1 MKKLLLILIFT
12 AVTFAKVNVIVSI
25 VPQKLFVNKIGGDK
39 VDVTVMVEN
48 GASPHT
54 YTPKPSQMKK
64 LSKAKL
70 YFAIGVEF
78 EEVWLSKFMNQN
90 KDMLIFNTSIN
101 IKKTTPDGKEQPMCK
116 SLHHHHED
124 ELDPH
129 VWVDPINVKVIAQ
142 NIYEALVK
150 VDKENENYYKENLEK
165 FLKEIDELDQNIKN
179 ILKDTP
185 KGTTFM
191 VFHPAWGYFAKRY
204 GLKQLA
210 VEVEGKSPK
219 MKALVKIIEKAKKE
233 QVQAIFT
240 QPEFSDKA
248 SKIISKQLNIS
259 VIKAS
264 TLAENWAE
272 NLQNLAKAIAHKEP

>member
-1 MKKLLLILIFT
+1 MKKLFLILLFT
-12 AVTFAKVNVIVSI
+12 TVTFANVNVIVSI
-25 VPQKLFVNKIGGDK
+25 VPQKVFVNKIGGDR
-39 VDVTVMVEN
+39 VDVTVMVKN

-54 YTPKPSQMKK
+54 YTPKPQQMKK

-70 YFAIGVEF
+70 YLSIGVEF
-78 EEVWLSKFMNQN
+78 EKVWLSKFINQN
-90 KDMLIFNTSIN
+90 KNMFIFDTSIDIN
-101 IKKTTPDGKEQPMCK
+101 KTTMIHNNE
-116 SLHHHHED
+116 E

-129 VWVDPINVKVIAQ
+129 IWVDPINVKVIAQ
-142 NIYEALVK
+142 NIYKALVK
-150 VDKENENYYKENLEK
+150 VDKANENYYKKNLES
-165 FLKEIDELDQNIKN
+165 FLKEIDKVDQNIKT

-204 GLKQLA
+204 GLKQLS

-219 MKALVKIIEKAKKE
+219 MKALVKIIEKAKK
-233 QVQAIFT
+233 QRVKAIFT

-248 SKIISKQLNIS
+248 SKIISKELHIS

-264 TLAENWAE
+264 PLAENWAE
-272 NLQNLAKAIAHKEP
+272 NLQNLAKAITNKEP

>member
-1 MKKLLLILIFT
+1 MKKILLILLFT
-12 AVTFAKVNVIVSI
+12 GITFAKVNVVVSI
-25 VPQKLFVNKIGGDK
+25 VPQKVFVNKIGGDK

-54 YTPKPSQMKK
+54 YTPKPSQMKR

-70 YFAIGVEF
+70 YLAIGVEF
-78 EEVWLSKFMNQN
+78 EKVWLSKFINQN
-90 KDMLIFNTSIN
+90 RDMLVVDTSKDIN
-101 IKKTTPDGKEQPMCK
+101 KTTM
-116 SLHHHHED
+116 HHHKQE

-129 VWVDPINVKVIAQ
+129 VWVDPINVKIIAQ
-142 NIYEALVK
+142 NIYKALVK
-150 VDKENENYYKENLEK
+150 VDKANKNYYKENLEK

-204 GLKQLA
+204 GLEQLA

-233 QVQAIFT
+233 KVQAIFT

-264 TLAENWAE
+264 TLAAENWAE

>member
-1 MKKLLLILIFT
+1 LKKLLLILIFT
-12 AVTFAKVNVIVSI
+12 VMTFAKVNVIVSI
-25 VPQKLFVNKIGGDK
+25 VPQKLFVDKIGGDK
-39 VDVTVMVEN
+39 VNVTVMVKR

-70 YFAIGVEF
+70 YLAIGVEF
-78 EEVWLSKFMNQN
+78 EKVWLSKFINQN
-90 KDMLIFNTSIN
+90 RDMLVVDTSKDIN
-101 IKKTTPDGKEQPMCK
+101 KTTM
-116 SLHHHHED
+116 HHHKQE

-129 VWVDPINVKVIAQ
+129 VWVDPLNVKIISQ
-142 NIYEALVK
+142 NIYKALVE
-150 VDKENENYYKENLEK
+150 VDKANENYYKENLEK
-165 FLKEIDELDQNIKN
+165 FLKEIDEVDQNIKT

-264 TLAENWAE
+264 TLAENWGE
-272 NLQNLAKAIAHKEP
+272 NLQNLAKAIAYKEH

>member
-1 MKKLLLILIFT
+1 MKKLLLTVLFT
-12 AVTFAKVNVIVSI
+12 AVTFAQLNIVVSI
-25 VPQKLFVNKIGGDK
+25 IPQKVFVKKIGGDK
-39 VDVTVMVEN
+39 VDVTVMVKN

-70 YFAIGVEF
+70 YLSIGVEF
-78 EEVWLSKFMNQN
+78 EKVWLGKFINQN
-90 KDMLIFNTSIN
+90 KSMLIVDTSMDIN
-101 IKKTTPDGKEQPMCK
+101 KTT
-116 SLHHHHED
+116 LHHHNEE

-150 VDKENENYYKENLEK
+150 VDKTNEKYYKENLDS
-165 FLKEIDELDQNIKN
+165 FIKEIDEVDQNIKD

-219 MKALVKIIEKAKKE
+219 MKALVKIIQKAKKE
-233 QVQAIFT
+233 RVQAIFT
-240 QPEFSDKA
+240 QPEFSDRA
-248 SKIISKQLNIS
+248 SQTISQQLHIK

-264 TLAENWAE
+264 TLAENWGE
-272 NLQNLAKAIAHKEP
+272 NLESLAKAIAHKEP

>member
-1 MKKLLLILIFT
+1 MKKLFLILLFT
-12 AVTFAKVNVIVSI
+12 AIGFAKVNIVVSI
-25 VPQKLFVNKIGGDK
+25 VPQKVFVNKIGGDK
-39 VDVTVMVEN
+39 VDITVMVKN
-48 GASPHT
+48 GASPHN
-54 YTPKPSQMKK
+54 YTPKPQQMKK

-70 YFAIGVEF
+70 YLSIGVEF
-78 EEVWLSKFMNQN
+78 EKVWLSKFINQN
-90 KDMLIFNTSIN
+90 RDMLVVDSSMDIN
-101 IKKTTPDGKEQPMCK
+101 KTT
-116 SLHHHHED
+116 LHHHNEE

-150 VDKENENYYKENLEK
+150 IDKENKSYYKKNLEN
-165 FLKEIDELDQNIKN
+165 FLKEIDKINQNIKN
-179 ILKDTP
+179 TLKNTP

-204 GLKQLA
+204 NLKQLS

-233 QVQAIFT
+233 KVQAIFT

-248 SKIISKQLNIS
+248 SQIISKELHIN

-264 TLAENWAE
+264 PLAENWGE
-272 NLQNLAKAIAHKEP
+272 NLQNLAKAIAHREP

>member
-1 MKKLLLILIFT
+1 MKKLFLILLFT
-12 AVTFAKVNVIVSI
+12 AIGFAKVNIVVSI
-25 VPQKLFVNKIGGDK
+25 VPQKVFVNKIGGDK
-39 VDVTVMVEN
+39 VDITVMVKN
-48 GASPHT
+48 GASPHN
-54 YTPKPSQMKK
+54 YTPKPQQMKK

-70 YFAIGVEF
+70 YLSIGVEF
-78 EEVWLSKFMNQN
+78 EKVWLSKFINQN
-90 KDMLIFNTSIN
+90 RDMLVVDSSMDIN
-101 IKKTTPDGKEQPMCK
+101 KTT
-116 SLHHHHED
+116 LHHHNEE

-142 NIYEALVK
+142 NIYEALVEI
-150 VDKENENYYKENLEK
+150 DKENKSYYKKNLEN
-165 FLKEIDELDQNIKN
+165 FLKEIDKINQNIKN
-179 ILKDTP
+179 TLKNTP

-204 GLKQLA
+204 NLKQLS

-233 QVQAIFT
+233 KVQAIFT

-248 SKIISKQLNIS
+248 SQIISKELHIN

-264 TLAENWAE
+264 PLAENWGE
-272 NLQNLAKAIAHKEP
+272 NLQNLAKAIAHREP

>member
-1 MKKLLLILIFT
+1 MKKLLLILLFT
-12 AVTFAKVNVIVSI
+12 GITFAKINVVVSI
-25 VPQKLFVNKIGGDK
+25 VPQKVFVNKIGGDK
-39 VDVTVMVEN
+39 IQTTVMVEN

-54 YTPKPSQMKK
+54 YTPKPQQMKK

-70 YFAIGVEF
+70 YLSIGVEF
-78 EEVWLSKFMNQN
+78 EEVWLSKFINQN
-90 KDMLIFNTSIN
+90 RNMLIVDTSMDIN
-101 IKKTTPDGKEQPMCK
+101 KTT
-116 SLHHHHED
+116 LHHNDEK

-142 NIYEALVK
+142 NIYKALVK
-150 VDKENENYYKENLEK
+150 VDKANENYYKKNLES
-165 FLKEIDELDQNIKN
+165 FLKEIDEVDQNIRT

-233 QVQAIFT
+233 KVQAIFT

-248 SKIISKQLNIS
+248 SKIISKELHIK

-264 TLAENWAE
+264 TLAENWGE

>member
-1 MKKLLLILIFT
+1 LKKLLLILIFT
-12 AVTFAKVNVIVSI
+12 AITFAKVNVIVSI

-39 VDVTVMVEN
+39 VDVTVMVES

-54 YTPKPSQMKK
+54 YTPKPSQMKR

-70 YFAIGVEF
+70 YLAIGVEF
-78 EEVWLSKFMNQN
+78 EKVWLNKFINQN
-90 KDMLIFNTSIN
+90 RNMLVVDTSKDIN
-101 IKKTTPDGKEQPMCK
+101 KTTM
-116 SLHHHHED
+116 HHHNEE

-129 VWVDPINVKVIAQ
+129 VWVDPLNVKVIAQ

-150 VDKENENYYKENLEK
+150 VDKINENYYKENLEK
-165 FLKEIDELDQNIKN
+165 FLKEIDEVDQNIKN

-191 VFHPAWGYFAKRY
+191 VFHPAWGYFAKSY

-210 VEVEGKSPK
+210 VEIEGKSPK
-219 MKALVKIIEKAKKE
+219 MKALVKIIQKAKKE
-233 QVQAIFT
+233 KVQAIFT

-248 SKIISKQLNIS
+248 SRLISKELNIS

-264 TLAENWAE
+264 TLAENWGE

>member
-1 MKKLLLILIFT
+1 MKKLFLILLFT
-12 AVTFAKVNVIVSI
+12 AIGFAKVNIVVSI
-25 VPQKLFVNKIGGDK
+25 VPQKVFVNKIGGDK
-39 VDVTVMVEN
+39 VDITVMVKN
-48 GASPHT
+48 GASPHN
-54 YTPKPSQMKK
+54 YTPKPQQMKK

-70 YFAIGVEF
+70 YLSIGVEF
-78 EEVWLSKFMNQN
+78 EKVWLSKFINQN
-90 KDMLIFNTSIN
+90 RDMLVVDSSMDIN
-101 IKKTTPDGKEQPMCK
+101 KTT
-116 SLHHHHED
+116 LHHHNEE

-142 NIYEALVK
+142 NIYEALVEI
-150 VDKENENYYKENLEK
+150 DKENKSYYKKNLK
-165 FLKEIDELDQNIKN
+165 NFLKKIDKINQNIKN
-179 ILKDTP
+179 TLKNTP

-204 GLKQLA
+204 NLKQLS

-233 QVQAIFT
+233 KVQAIFT

-248 SKIISKQLNIS
+248 SQIISKELHIN

-264 TLAENWAE
+264 PLAENWGE
-272 NLQNLAKAIAHKEP
+272 NLQNLAKAIAHREP

>member
-1 MKKLLLILIFT
+1 LKKLLLILLFT
-12 AVTFAKVNVIVSI
+12 GIGFAKINVVVSI
-25 VPQKLFVNKIGGDK
+25 VPQKVFVNKIGGDK
-39 VDVTVMVEN
+39 IQTTVMVEN

-54 YTPKPSQMKK
+54 YTPKPQQMKK

-70 YFAIGVEF
+70 YLSIGVEF
-78 EEVWLSKFMNQN
+78 EKVWLSKFINQN
-90 KDMLIFNTSIN
+90 RNMLIVDTSMDIN
-101 IKKTTPDGKEQPMCK
+101 KTTLQ
-116 SLHHHHED
+116 HHNEK

-129 VWVDPINVKVIAQ
+129 VWVDPINVKVIVQ

-150 VDKENENYYKENLEK
+150 VDKENKSYYQKNLEN
-165 FLKEIDELDQNIKN
+165 FLKEIDEVDQNIKT

-204 GLKQLA
+204 ELKQLA

-233 QVQAIFT
+233 RVKAIFT

-248 SKIISKQLNIS
+248 SKIISEELHIK

-264 TLAENWAE
+264 TLAENWGE

>member
-1 MKKLLLILIFT
+1 MKKLLLILLFT
-12 AVTFAKVNVIVSI
+12 GITFAKINVVVSI
-25 VPQKLFVNKIGGDK
+25 IPQKVFVNKIGGDK
-39 VDVTVMVEN
+39 VEVTVMVRN
-48 GASPHT
+48 GASPHN
-54 YTPKPSQMKK
+54 YTPKPQQMKK

-70 YFAIGVEF
+70 YLSIGVEF

-90 KDMLIFNTSIN
+90 KNILIVDISMNIN
-101 IKKTTPDGKEQPMCK
+101 KTT
-116 SLHHHHED
+116 LHHHNED

-142 NIYEALVK
+142 NIYEALVE
-150 VDKENENYYKENLEK
+150 VDKTNESYYKKNLES
-165 FLKEIDELDQNIKN
+165 FLKEIDGVDKNIKT

-191 VFHPAWGYFAKRY
+191 VFHPAWGYFAQRY

-219 MKALVKIIEKAKKE
+219 MKALVKIIEKAKEEK
-233 QVQAIFT
+233 VQTIFS
-240 QPEFSDKA
+240 QPEFSDRA
-248 SKIISKQLNIS
+248 SQTISKQLHIK

-264 TLAENWAE
+264 TLAENWGE

>member
-1 MKKLLLILIFT
+1 LKKLLLIVLFT
-12 AVTFAKVNVIVSI
+12 AITFAQINVVVSI
-25 VPQKLFVNKIGGDK
+25 VPQKVFVNKIGGER
-39 VDVTVMVEN
+39 VDVTVMVQS

-54 YTPKPSQMKK
+54 YTPKPQQMKK
-64 LSKAKL
+64 LSRARL
-70 YFAIGVEF
+70 YLSIGVEF
-78 EEVWLSKFMNQN
+78 EKVWLNKFINQN
-90 KDMLIFNTSIN
+90 QNMLVVDTSMDIN
-101 IKKTTPDGKEQPMCK
+101 KTTM
-116 SLHHHHED
+116 HHHNEE

-129 VWVDPINVKVIAQ
+129 VWVDPINVKVIAK

-150 VDKENENYYKENLEK
+150 VDKANESYYKKNLES
-165 FLKEIDELDQNIKN
+165 FLKEIDRVDQNIKT

-204 GLKQLA
+204 GLKQLS

-219 MKALVKIIEKAKKE
+219 MRALVKIIEKAKKE
-233 QVQAIFT
+233 KVRAIFT

-264 TLAENWAE
+264 TLSENWGE
-272 NLQNLAKAIAHKEP
+272 NLQNLAKAIANKEY

>member
-1 MKKLLLILIFT
+1 MKKILLILLFT
-12 AVTFAKVNVIVSI
+12 GITFAKVNMVVSI
-25 VPQKLFVNKIGGDK
+25 VPQKVFVNKIGGDK

-54 YTPKPSQMKK
+54 YTPKPSQMKR

-70 YFAIGVEF
+70 YLAIGVEF
-78 EEVWLSKFMNQN
+78 EKVWLSKFINQN
-90 KDMLIFNTSIN
+90 KDMLVVDTSKDIN
-101 IKKTTPDGKEQPMCK
+101 KTTM
-116 SLHHHHED
+116 HHHKQE

-129 VWVDPINVKVIAQ
+129 VWVDPINVKIIAQ
-142 NIYEALVK
+142 NIYKALVK
-150 VDKENENYYKENLEK
+150 VDKANKNYYKENLEK

-204 GLKQLA
+204 GLEQLA

-233 QVQAIFT
+233 KVQAIFT